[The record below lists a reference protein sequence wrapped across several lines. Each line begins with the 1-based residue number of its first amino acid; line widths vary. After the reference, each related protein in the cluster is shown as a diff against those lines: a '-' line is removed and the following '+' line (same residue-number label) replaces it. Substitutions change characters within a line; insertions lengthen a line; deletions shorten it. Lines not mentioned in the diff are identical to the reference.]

1 MYPFLS
7 FFNIA
12 YFENVFLNQCIH
24 PFLVNGQN
32 VCEVVLRYLQRLNAL
47 LCSSIYKDLT
57 CFYQDARWRIWDR
70 GRPLPQFSFSN
81 QALCDQQQD
90 NPIMKWIHQETI
102 ARCSIFVKFCING
115 IFLYMLTQVQKF
127 CSSFITSLSLKK
139 FGGSLI

>member
-1 MYPFLS
+1 MEIKIYPILS

-57 CFYQDARWRIWDR
+57 CFYQDARWSRIGV
-70 GRPLPQFSFSN
+70 GRCRNSPFQIR
-81 QALCDQQQD
+81 LC
-90 NPIMKWIHQETI
+90 
-102 ARCSIFVKFCING
+102 VINSR
-115 IFLYMLTQVQKF
+115 IILL
-127 CSSFITSLSLKK
+127 
-139 FGGSLI
+139 